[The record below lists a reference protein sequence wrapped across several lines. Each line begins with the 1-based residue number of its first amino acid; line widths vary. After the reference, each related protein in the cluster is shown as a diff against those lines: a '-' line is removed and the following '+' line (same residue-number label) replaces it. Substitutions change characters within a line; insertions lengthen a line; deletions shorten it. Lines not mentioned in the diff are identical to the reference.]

1 MAEKKKTA
9 RKALA
14 VSLGMR
20 LWLCALGSSLV
31 ALVVYG
37 LTLAG
42 YVFPGES
49 AHLFTQWMGM
59 DALAAPGGPLH
70 GIL

>member
-20 LWLCALGSSLV
+20 LWLMAAAVLLLMLPLAPLRALLP
-31 ALVVYG
+31 AIDLR
-37 LTLAG
+37 A
-42 YVFPGES
+42 EQEKRH
-49 AHLFTQWMGM
+49 AQ
-59 DALAAPGGPLH
+59 A
-70 GIL
+70 